1 MTDHSSPTSAAD
13 INNRFDF
20 HPATT
25 AEKRGEHTS
34 IREACKTL
42 AHTLDARVP
51 GGREKA
57 LALTHLEEVMF
68 WSNAAIARAGDPAA
82 PDTPDAAPARRGR
95 ATRKDTSA

>member
-1 MTDHSSPTSAAD
+1 MADYSTPAAAAD

-42 AHTLDARVP
+42 AHALDARVP
-51 GGREKA
+51 NGREKA
-57 LALTHLEEVMF
+57 LALTKLEETMM
-68 WSNAAIARAGDPAA
+68 WANAGIARAA
-82 PDTPDAAPARRGR
+82 
-95 ATRKDTSA
+95 DTSDQAIPAEAKRTRTSRKAGQE

>member
-1 MTDHSSPTSAAD
+1 MADYSTPAAAAD

-42 AHTLDARVP
+42 AHALDARVP
-51 GGREKA
+51 NGREKS
-57 LALTHLEEVMF
+57 LALTHLEEVMM
-68 WSNAAIARAGDPAA
+68 WANAGIARAASTTEDASPAA
-82 PDTPDAAPARRGR
+82 VRRPR
-95 ATRKDTSA
+95 ATRKAGQE